1 MLAIPCLVSC
11 NSHNSRS
18 HNSSGEGDDID
29 ETEAPVNETPG
40 KAHPCR
46 TLDLKLY
53 MESSGSM
60 YSFDAAGSKGEF
72 KRSIADMLN
81 RFPGIT
87 GNDTSSVFIVND
99 NIYNYDGSVRDFL
112 ANREFFT
119 SIKNIGNPSY
129 TDFDKIFDII
139 LAETQ
144 PNQVS
149 VLITDL
155 IYSVDGQGEVT
166 ASKLLN
172 EAYTLTHNVFKG
184 HTADMN
190 LIAVKLTAD
199 FLGNYYPYNSPNKG
213 TIYNGD
219 RPFYALI
226 FASDAALCSLY
237 ECPDYKSFVNFSSIP
252 GYDDMF
258 CFTDMTFKPHI
269 SIIPNY
275 AHEGRFRKSRSKNT
289 RGAVSAI
296 DNVELSRNGKLTIPV
311 ALNLSDLPLT
321 ANYKAN
327 KDNYIV
333 ESNGRFEI
341 EWIRPINDLGDYDE
355 SDGKNNGL
363 ENITKLMP
371 DATHLMMISTQEIKN
386 ESISIKMTYRLPA
399 WINRSSSDDDS
410 DIHSDTFS
418 TTTFGLKDV
427 MRGIFAA
434 YVPEGSTHYLFSF
447 DIDIKKK

>member
-1 MLAIPCLVSC
+1 MLAIPSLVSC
-11 NSHNSRS
+11 QQGHNRRGHTSA
-18 HNSSGEGDDID
+18 DDDDTVD
-29 ETEAPVNETPG
+29 ETEVLVKESSEKSN
-40 KAHPCR
+40 PCR

-60 YSFDAAGSKGEF
+60 YSFDTSGSKGEF

-81 RFPGIT
+81 RFPKIT
-87 GNDTSSVFIVND
+87 GNDTTSVFVVND

-119 SIKNIGNPSY
+119 SIKKIGNPSY

-144 PNQVS
+144 TNQVS

-155 IYSVDGQGEVT
+155 IYSVNGQGDVT

-172 EAYTLTHNVFKG
+172 EAYALTHNVFKD
-184 HTADMN
+184 HAAKMN
-190 LIAVKLTAD
+190 MIVVKLTAD

-213 TIYNGD
+213 IVYNGD

-226 FASDAALCSLY
+226 FASDPALTALY
-237 ECPDYKSFVNFSSIP
+237 ECDDYKSFVNFSSIP

-275 AHEGRFRKSRSKNT
+275 AHEGRFRKARSKNSK
-289 RGAVSAI
+289 GSISAI
-296 DNVELSRNGKLTIPV
+296 DNVELSRDGKLTIPV

-321 ANYKAN
+321 ASYKAN

-341 EWIRPINDLGDYDE
+341 EWIRPINDLGGDDE
-355 SDGKNNGL
+355 SDERNKKNNSS

-371 DATHLMMISTQEIKN
+371 DATHVMMISTEDIKN
-386 ESISIKMTYRLPA
+386 ESI
-399 WINRSSSDDDS
+399 
-410 DIHSDTFS
+410 
-418 TTTFGLKDV
+418 
-427 MRGIFAA
+427 
-434 YVPEGSTHYLFSF
+434 
-447 DIDIKKK
+447 